1 MENIPAEIQQIL
13 LAAVLGGMIGAERE
27 YRNKSAGFRTV
38 ILITVGSAIITII
51 SQHIGGLANGD
62 RIAANIVQ
70 GIGFLGAGTI
80 FKDDNRVN
88 GLTTAATIWAAAAIG
103 MCVGGHAYCL
113 ATAGTLL
120 ILAILYLMVRV
131 ERKLDS
137 YNRVRDYKLVT
148 TYQNETLL
156 HYEKL
161 FESFGLSHARGRQ
174 SKVGNEMIGH
184 WVVSGPDSQHR
195 KLIDALLADTELKE
209 FDF

>member
-13 LAAVLGGMIGAERE
+13 FAALLGGVIGAERE

-103 MCVGGHAYCL
+103 MCVGSSAYWL
-113 ATAGTLL
+113 AACGTTL
-120 ILAILYLMVRV
+120 ILTILYLMVKV

-174 SKVGNEMIGH
+174 SKVGNEMIGN
-184 WVVSGPDSQHR
+184 WVISGPDKQHR
-195 KLIDALLADTELKE
+195 KLIEALLEDTELKE

>member
-13 LAAVLGGMIGAERE
+13 FAALLGGAIGAERE

-103 MCVGGHAYCL
+103 MCVGSSAYWL
-113 ATAGTLL
+113 AGCGTVL
-120 ILAILYLMVRV
+120 ILIILYLMVKV

-174 SKVGNEMIGH
+174 SKVGNEMIGN
-184 WVVSGPDSQHR
+184 WVVSGPDMQHR
-195 KLIDALLADTELKE
+195 KLIEALLADTELKE